1 MKNRYLSELA
11 QQKRFWHLPAGLLS
25 ALMSFTTIQVW
36 VEDSPA
42 GEDPTIW
49 LMAHAFVLVVMLLPI
64 AFIVRWRKRQH
75 DAWMLAEKLA
85 RRKEA
90 SIPLAELSRT
100 LGVRNADQKVLDLLK
115 RGFLKRLEVEDD
127 ELVLDNPQPEST
139 PEPREAPPAEE
150 DVIRQIRHLNDEI
163 DDAAVSERID
173 RMEQVTA
180 SILRTLKERPER
192 AEDARRFMNY
202 YLPATLKLLESY
214 RLMEK
219 QSFQGENIQASRRQI
234 EAVLEKLVSA
244 AEQQQD
250 KLFGSEALD
259 VEAEISVLE
268 TMMASDGLIE
278 PRQGMK

>member
-36 VEDSPA
+36 IEDSPA

-180 SILRTLKERPER
+180 SILCTLKERPER

>member
-25 ALMSFTTIQVW
+25 ALMSFVTAQVW
-36 VEDSPA
+36 IEDSPA

-49 LMAHAFVLVVMLLPI
+49 LLAHAFVLVVMLLPLGLI
-64 AFIVRWRKRQH
+64 ARWRKRQH
-75 DAWMLAEKLA
+75 DAWTLADKLA
-85 RRKEA
+85 RRREA
-90 SIPLAELSRT
+90 SIPLAELSRV
-100 LGVRNADQKVLDLLK
+100 LGVRNADRKVLGLMK
-115 RGFLKRLEVEDD
+115 RGFLQRLEVEGD
-127 ELVLDNPQPEST
+127 ELVLDNPQPESA
-139 PEPREAPPAEE
+139 PEVPEAPQAER
-150 DVIRQIRHLNDEI
+150 DVIRQIRYLNDEI

-219 QSFQGENIQASRRQI
+219 QSYQGENIQASRRQI

-250 KLFGSEALD
+250 KLFGAEAMD
-259 VEAEISVLE
+259 VEAEINVLE

>member
-36 VEDSPA
+36 IEDSPA

-115 RGFLKRLEVEDD
+115 RGFLKRLELEDD
-127 ELVLDNPQPEST
+127 ELVLDNPQEECVPEA
-139 PEPREAPPAEE
+139 PAAPPAEA

-268 TMMASDGLIE
+268 TMMAADGLIE

>member
-36 VEDSPA
+36 IEDSPA

>member
-234 EAVLEKLVSA
+234 DAVLEKLVSA

>member
-36 VEDSPA
+36 IEDSPA

-139 PEPREAPPAEE
+139 PEPRETPPTEE

>member
-36 VEDSPA
+36 IEDSPA

-49 LMAHAFVLVVMLLPI
+49 LTAHAFVLVVMLLPI

>member
-36 VEDSPA
+36 IEDSPA

-115 RGFLKRLEVEDD
+115 RGFLQRLEVEDD
-127 ELVLDNPQPEST
+127 ELVLDNPQEECVP
-139 PEPREAPPAEE
+139 EAPAAQPAEE

-234 EAVLEKLVSA
+234 DAVLEKLVSA

>member
-36 VEDSPA
+36 IEDSPA

-127 ELVLDNPQPEST
+127 ELVLDNPQPESA

-219 QSFQGENIQASRRQI
+219 QSYQGENIQASRRQI

-250 KLFGSEALD
+250 KLFGSEAMD
-259 VEAEISVLE
+259 VEAEIRVLE

>member
-36 VEDSPA
+36 IEDSPA

-115 RGFLKRLEVEDD
+115 RGFLKRVEVEDD

-219 QSFQGENIQASRRQI
+219 QSYQGENIQASRRQI